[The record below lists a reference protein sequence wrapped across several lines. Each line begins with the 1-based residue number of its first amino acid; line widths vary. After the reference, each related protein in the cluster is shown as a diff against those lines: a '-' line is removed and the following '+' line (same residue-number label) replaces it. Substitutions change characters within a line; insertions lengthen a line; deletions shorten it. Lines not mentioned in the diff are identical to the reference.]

1 MLSASHTSDWE
12 DNKKLREISQQGAD
26 AIASSPPEA
35 LLLLH
40 AFRIRRLGLL
50 VGVLRVLL
58 GLGRMLFSLGMIT
71 PAVGFRCGTMGLRCG
86 LVMFRRFVVC
96 VFHVDFSCWPENFGK
111 QYKTPR

>member
-1 MLSASHTSDWE
+1 M
-12 DNKKLREISQQGAD
+12 REISQQGAD
-26 AIASSPPEA
+26 AIASSPPA
-35 LLLLH
+35 VLLLLH

-86 LVMFRRFVVC
+86 LVMFRRFVVLRL
-96 VFHVDFSCWPENFGK
+96 SC
-111 QYKTPR
+111 